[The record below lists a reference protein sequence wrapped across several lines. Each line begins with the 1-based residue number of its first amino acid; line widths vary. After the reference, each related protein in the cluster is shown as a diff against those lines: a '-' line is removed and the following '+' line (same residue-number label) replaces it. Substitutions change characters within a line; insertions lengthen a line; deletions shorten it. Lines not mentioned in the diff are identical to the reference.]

1 MAKDKS
7 KKVAE
12 ETKESNES
20 KPKRES
26 KSSILKDIL
35 KNGTTTEKK
44 LIDKLISN
52 RKSSKELVAAVSS
65 RCRLSD
71 KIETIKTKL
80 VNEGTFTIEQVNEIV
95 SETEKAYMVKKE
107 KKKKVEKKEK
117 KIEKKAEKSK

>member
-1 MAKDKS
+1 MAEDKS

-35 KNGTTTEKK
+35 KNGTASEKK
-44 LIDKLISN
+44 QIEKLISN
-52 RKSSKELVAAVSS
+52 RKSSKELVAAVSN

-80 VNEGTFTIEQVNEIV
+80 VNEGVFTIEEVNEIV
-95 SETEKAYMVKKE
+95 SETEKAYKVKKE

-117 KIEKKAEKSK
+117 KSK

>member
-1 MAKDKS
+1 MAKDKA
-7 KKVAE
+7 KKVAD
-12 ETKESNES
+12 ETNESNES

-35 KNGTTTEKK
+35 KNGTATEKK
-44 LIDKLISN
+44 VIEKLINN
-52 RKSSKELVAAVSS
+52 RKSSKELVEAVTN

-95 SETEKAYMVKKE
+95 SETEKSYKAKKE
-107 KKKKVEKKEK
+107 K
-117 KIEKKAEKSK
+117 KKAEKSK

>member
-1 MAKDKS
+1 MAEDKTS

-35 KNGTTTEKK
+35 KNGTATEKK
-44 LIDKLISN
+44 VIEKLINN
-52 RKSSKELVAAVSS
+52 RKSSKELVEAVSN
-65 RCRLSD
+65 RCKLSD

-95 SETEKAYMVKKE
+95 SETEKTYKAKKE
-107 KKKKVEKKEK
+107 KKKAEKKT
-117 KIEKKAEKSK
+117 EKSK

>member
-1 MAKDKS
+1 MAEDKA

-12 ETKESNES
+12 ETNEVNEN

-35 KNGTTTEKK
+35 KNGTATEKK
-44 LIDKLISN
+44 VIERLISN
-52 RKSSKELVAAVSS
+52 RKSSKELVEAVSK

-80 VNEGTFTIEQVNEIV
+80 VNDGVFTIEQVNEIV
-95 SETEKAYMVKKE
+95 SETEKAYQVKKE
-107 KKKKVEKKEK
+107 KKKK
-117 KIEKKAEKSK
+117 AETAKSKESKPKKSK

>member
-35 KNGTTTEKK
+35 KNGTATEKK
-44 LIDKLISN
+44 LIDKLISS

-95 SETEKAYMVKKE
+95 SETEKAYKVKKE

-117 KIEKKAEKSK
+117 KSK

>member
-1 MAKDKS
+1 MTEDKA
-7 KKVAE
+7 KKVSE

-35 KNGTTTEKK
+35 KNGTATEKK
-44 LIDKLISN
+44 VIEKLISN
-52 RKSSKELVAAVSS
+52 RKSSKELVEAVSN

-95 SETEKAYMVKKE
+95 SETEKSYKAKKE
-107 KKKKVEKKEK
+107 KKKAEKKT
-117 KIEKKAEKSK
+117 EKSK